1 MMNSKMQK
9 IVVAVLAIIL
19 AATMILTL
27 IAPALTSRRR
37 FIRANHSL

>member
-1 MMNSKMQK
+1 MLNSKMQK

-27 IAPALTSRRR
+27 IAPALT
-37 FIRANHSL
+37 

>member
-1 MMNSKMQK
+1 MNSKMQK

-27 IAPALTSRRR
+27 IAPALT
-37 FIRANHSL
+37 

>member
-19 AATMILTL
+19 AATMILPM
-27 IAPALTSRRR
+27 IAPALT
-37 FIRANHSL
+37 

>member
-1 MMNSKMQK
+1 MMNSRMQK

-27 IAPALTSRRR
+27 IAPALT
-37 FIRANHSL
+37 

>member
-19 AATMILTL
+19 AATMTLTL
-27 IAPALTSRRR
+27 IAPALT
-37 FIRANHSL
+37 

>member
-27 IAPALTSRRR
+27 IAGSDVRKMKSRENQ
-37 FIRANHSL
+37 A

>member
-27 IAPALTSRRR
+27 IAPALT
-37 FIRANHSL
+37 